1 MAAKAEGLIAMSSN
15 SIRDIGRMNRWRK
28 KYKPAKDLLII
39 LQSDN
44 EVIADP
50 DIIQDDGLVY
60 SQEYKKAFMHLDAIP
75 HYRWADPYE
84 DPYEE
89 ESRLIVASEPVDPD
103 FNSEFVNRV
112 LPAATRKTTAGR
124 KSAIE
129 AKDTPEGWIAKF
141 LVITLCAILA
151 VQVGFGFWLRANAPP
166 PTDASAAPPAAPANL
181 EVAPSAQDGETDPA
195 ENEGFIRVDPEL
207 ESEPLLPEIIPLG
220 PATVEEDTDVAADDS
235 GAPDAGAP
243 AAEGSAQEAQP

>member
-1 MAAKAEGLIAMSSN
+1 MSSN
-15 SIRDIGRMNRWRK
+15 SIRDIGRMSRWRK

-84 DPYEE
+84 YPYEE

-124 KSAIE
+124 KSAID

-141 LVITLCAILA
+141 LVIVLCALLA

-166 PTDASAAPPAAPANL
+166 PTITTAPPAAPPNL
-181 EVAPSAQDGETDPA
+181 EVTPPEPGAGETDPPPDG
-195 ENEGFIRVDPEL
+195 GFMQVDPEL
-207 ESEPLLPEIIPLG
+207 EAEPLLPKIKPLQ
-220 PATVEEDTDVAADDS
+220 PATAPEEVKDDAINAGDPS
-235 GAPDAGAP
+235 AGAP
-243 AAEGSAQEAQP
+243 TAPESGQEAEP